1 MTAEGPEGG
10 VMTTTVSPTDTP
22 TEDEILHPDDAE
34 HSDDPE
40 RADVIDKL
48 AAQLSPR
55 RQYLIDRRRQFRSAM
70 LIVVVVLLL
79 LLPLNYSLHT
89 VRQQETTTITAANPE
104 LGPVMQSRD
113 RTELI
118 VGVIASVVILA
129 GVFILTIVETHRT
142 AGAAFAVVRRLDEIR
157 EGQYGTRLTLRGG
170 DNLREIEGPF
180 NATIEALRERAIDD
194 AETLD
199 ELAAR
204 ADQIVVPQEAEVLAQ
219 RLRRLAKK
227 KRNMAGTPSQKEQ

>member
-1 MTAEGPEGG
+1 MTS
-10 VMTTTVSPTDTP
+10 TVSSTDG
-22 TEDEILHPDDAE
+22 AE
-34 HSDDPE
+34 ETLQSKNGE
-40 RADVIDKL
+40 QSENKKMSVIDRV

-55 RQYLIDRRRQFRSAM
+55 RQYLIDRRRQLRSAL
-70 LIVVVVLLL
+70 LIVVVVILL

-89 VRQQETTTITAANPE
+89 VRQQETTTIATSNPE
-104 LGPVMQSRD
+104 LGPIMQSRD

-142 AGAAFAVVRRLDEIR
+142 AGAAFSVVRRLDEIR

-180 NATIEALRERAIDD
+180 NAMIEALRERTIQD
-194 AETLD
+194 AESLE
-199 ELAAR
+199 ELAAK
-204 ADQIVVPQEAEVLAQ
+204 ANEVVVPQEAEVIAQ

-227 KRNMAGTPSQKEQ
+227 KRAMAGTAIQKKSDSN

>member
-1 MTAEGPEGG
+1 M
-10 VMTTTVSPTDTP
+10 S
-22 TEDEILHPDDAE
+22 
-34 HSDDPE
+34 
-40 RADVIDKL
+40 VIDRV

-55 RQYLIDRRRQFRSAM
+55 RQYLIDRRRQLRSAL
-70 LIVVVVLLL
+70 LIVVVVILL
-79 LLPLNYSLHT
+79 LLPRNYSLHT
-89 VRQQETTTITAANPE
+89 VRQQETTTIATSNPE
-104 LGPVMQSRD
+104 LGPIMQSRD

-142 AGAAFAVVRRLDEIR
+142 AGAAFSVVRRLDEIR

-180 NATIEALRERAIDD
+180 NAMIEALRERTIQD
-194 AETLD
+194 AESLE
-199 ELAAR
+199 ELAAK
-204 ADQIVVPQEAEVLAQ
+204 ANEVVVPQEAEVIAQ

-227 KRNMAGTPSQKEQ
+227 KRAMAGTAIQKKSDSN